1 MVNLINNISLKFQ
14 KFFRLLFFP
23 IIIASVISLMLP
35 ITVFADGSGDQYPS
49 GATGK
54 RALVEW
60 RTDTF
65 TTLTRRTFFRVYAI
79 SGENILMGSSA
90 IGVSSNAD
98 IVVYAENKISS
109 S

>member
-54 RALVEW
+54 RAALEW
-60 RTDTF
+60 REDTF
-65 TTLTRRTFFRVYAI
+65 AGLSRRTFFRVYANA
-79 SGENILMGSSA
+79 GENILMGSSA
-90 IGVSSNAD
+90 IGVNTKAN
-98 IVVYAENKISS
+98 IVV
-109 S
+109 